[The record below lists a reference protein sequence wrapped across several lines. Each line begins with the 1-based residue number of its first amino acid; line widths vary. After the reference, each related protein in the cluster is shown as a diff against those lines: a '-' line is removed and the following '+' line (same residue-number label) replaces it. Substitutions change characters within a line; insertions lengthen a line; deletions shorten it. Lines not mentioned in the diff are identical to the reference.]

1 MRRLRRGGRIQLCG
15 RGVSNGV
22 GLPAD
27 VRGSRHMPRLRVC
40 ANSVSQTAGGGCRMS
55 AEFAQ
60 TPNIFCNGRRGR
72 KVLGFNRSK
81 LTAFEGRTS
90 SKRSPNK
97 FKRCFRL
104 KLCNAAGRGF
114 ATCLQHRRMNG
125 RPKWMNYQFTTITR
139 MSGRQAAECRGCP
152 PESVEVGRC
161 RCGDERLPM
170 GRGEVH
176 RSITIECKPRH
187 IESHAPIE
195 NVVPRK
201 IAVVAQAV
209 MA

>member
-1 MRRLRRGGRIQLCG
+1 
-15 RGVSNGV
+15 
-22 GLPAD
+22 
-27 VRGSRHMPRLRVC
+27 MPRLPIC
-40 ANSVSQTAGGGCRMS
+40 AHPVSQTAGEGRRMS

-60 TPNIFCNGRRGR
+60 ARNTCWNGRRGR
-72 KVLGFNRSK
+72 KGLGFNQSK
-81 LTAFEGRTS
+81 LTVFERRTS

-104 KLCNAAGRGF
+104 KLCNTAGRGF
-114 ATCLQHRRMNG
+114 ATCSQHRRMNG
-125 RPKWMNYQFTTITR
+125 RPKWMNYQFTAITR